1 MHPAVSSLLHSL
13 TFGKQNGEGGGEKR
27 VDTVGRLAQVY
38 EIARNALEYRAD
50 HLVRRA
56 AIERILKRQ
65 LVFGGSTT
73 ELTDNL
79 MTELKWATYLTEVEE
94 ELPKKKEIREVLDQY
109 LPALNSGS
117 VSHDWLVGLI
127 SAHIEDVVNPN
138 VDYHMFTPF
147 AFHALRT
154 RVKIPN
160 VENLDLV
167 LFVAVDRVYSLS
179 DEQQLSY
186 HLLRLLKKQ
195 TGKQGAELLELA
207 WEHFQAAVKS
217 SALNPVT
224 AFVRRQVG
232 PLVLVRD
239 MYFADP
245 EHFVGAISTKE
256 NFWPAADMVLDSQL
270 GLAGRRINTATW
282 RSLIYVF
289 LTKMILVILLEMPFE
304 RAISGHV
311 NWTTTSV
318 NMVFPVLFMWLM
330 AATIKLPDEREQER
344 LLTRAWQV
352 VSDFEAIPASSE
364 VMLSTSRSSR
374 GWFILYYLLYGAF
387 FVVTFTLIVWGLT
400 SVGYTAASILV
411 FLFFLS
417 IVAFFAYRIRQ
428 TALIYSYNPKAT
440 LRSSL
445 VDSLMLPIVVVGG
458 ALSSGVA
465 RFNL

>member
-127 SAHIEDVVNPN
+127 SAHIEDVLNPN
-138 VDYHMFTPF
+138 VDYHRFTPF

-245 EHFVGAISTKE
+245 EHFVGAIS
-256 NFWPAADMVLDSQL
+256 
-270 GLAGRRINTATW
+270 
-282 RSLIYVF
+282 
-289 LTKMILVILLEMPFE
+289 TKMILVILLEMPFE

-417 IVAFFAYRIRQ
+417 IVAFFAYRIR
-428 TALIYSYNPKAT
+428 
-440 LRSSL
+440 
-445 VDSLMLPIVVVGG
+445 
-458 ALSSGVA
+458 
-465 RFNL
+465 